1 MAETVA
7 YDLALEVAMKIEHF
21 QQRNLVL
28 HGPWKW
34 LLTEFASYFG
44 VSDAYT
50 KLRYRITVPLV
61 TLMFKLIKSEF
72 SAAVCTFC
80 GSYA

>member
-1 MAETVA
+1 MA
-7 YDLALEVAMKIEHF
+7 YDLALEVAMKIQHF
-21 QQRNLVL
+21 RQRNLVL

-50 KLRYRITVPLV
+50 KLRYGDIVETNVLR
-61 TLMFKLIKSEF
+61 FKQ
-72 SAAVCTFC
+72 
-80 GSYA
+80 